1 MSKIIY
7 FASPYSHKDSLVV
20 QDRVQKTSEMVAKL
34 VSEGNVVI
42 SPIVYGHNLL
52 QYHEMPSDWEFWK
65 NFCQTFLRK
74 SDEMI
79 VYMIE
84 GWDQSTG
91 VLSEID
97 LATELGIK
105 VTFLPS

>member
-7 FASPYSHKDSLVV
+7 FASPYSHKDPKVV
-20 QDRVQKTSEMVAKL
+20 QERVQKTSEMVAKL

-52 QYHEMPSDWEFWK
+52 QFHNMPSDWEFWK

-79 VYMIE
+79 VYMLPD
-84 GWDQSTG
+84 WNQSTG
-91 VLSEID
+91 VLAEID
-97 LATELGIK
+97 LARELEIK
-105 VTFLPS
+105 VTLLPC